1 MRRKDKKL
9 VTVLGIIAIFFF
21 VLLMPLVAGAQQT
34 WYWIGNSAGS
44 GDWNDPA
51 QLWNLAPGGSSTVGI
66 PAGGDTANIFSLSAG
81 PVTVTYSGS
90 NYVSLSL
97 GFLNIESQPGLG
109 SISFIQLPGGTMNTG
124 TLYMGSLGAS
134 GVYYNLNPG
143 SSLTASDIYV
153 GYSGGQ
159 GTFTQTGGTDMVYST
174 LSLGSSDKGVGT
186 YNLSGTGILQATY
199 EYVGNQGTGTFNQT
213 GGTHTVDAFLW
224 IGNGTYNLSGTGT
237 LLQANQEEYVGFQG
251 TGTFNQNGG
260 THTVGGYLTIA
271 TNAAGTYN
279 LYGGTLAVGMAEYV
293 GNSGIAGKGIFNQTG
308 GTHTVGGSLYL
319 GEFEGFGTPATG
331 AYALSQPDSSN
342 PSMLTVN
349 GNEVIG
355 NYGIGTFTQSG
366 GTHTVVGSL
375 YLGYYY
381 NGGGTYGTG
390 SYALSQPDSTNPSM
404 LTVNGN
410 EVIGNYGIGTFT
422 QSGGTHTVVGSLYL
436 GYYYNG
442 GGTYGT
448 GSYALSNGTLTV
460 NGSTYVGYSGEGTFN
475 QTGGTHTVALDLVL
489 GSSDNRDGTYGN
501 GTYNLSGT
509 GTILQVGR
517 DETVGF
523 EGIGTFTQTGGTHT
537 VGGSLYLGSYS
548 DVQKVGPGY
557 HGNGTYNLSGTGT
570 ILQVGLNEYVGAA
583 SSAYYAGTGAFNQT
597 GGTHTVGGTLFIGD
611 GGSGTY
617 NLSGGTLTTTNLLVG
632 INGAFNFSGG
642 TITGALQNLG
652 RLTNV
657 TGGSLITPNTFAA
670 SVTNNGTFNVNNAY
684 VTFTNAVM
692 NNAGATFTI
701 NQSKVTFNSP
711 VVNNGTWITDP
722 STIIFHGIFTGQT
735 GTMTGSTGDTWE
747 FLGSGANTINLGG
760 KPINITTLVLG
771 QGVTLN
777 ITDGSL
783 TVNTLIDPTGTLS
796 GITGTGA
803 FSATNYSTLS
813 AVPIP
818 GAIWLLGSGL
828 AGLIPLRRRTR
839 KK

>member
-224 IGNGTYNLSGTGT
+224 VGNGTYNLSGTGT

-331 AYALSQPDSSN
+331 AYALSQPDSS
-342 PSMLTVN
+342 
-349 GNEVIG
+349 
-355 NYGIGTFTQSG
+355 
-366 GTHTVVGSL
+366 
-375 YLGYYY
+375 
-381 NGGGTYGTG
+381 
-390 SYALSQPDSTNPSM
+390 NPSM

-632 INGAFNFSGG
+632 LNGAFNFSGG

-701 NQSKVTFNSP
+701 NQSKVTFNST